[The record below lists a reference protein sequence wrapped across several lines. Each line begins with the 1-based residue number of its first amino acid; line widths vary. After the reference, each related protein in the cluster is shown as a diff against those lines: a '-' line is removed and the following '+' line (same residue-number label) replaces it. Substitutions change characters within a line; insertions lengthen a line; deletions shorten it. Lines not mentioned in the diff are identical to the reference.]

1 VPVVGNGVEYVPGGD
16 LRAIARIAGFHY
28 DPPEILPPE
37 VLFQKWDWI
46 LESCVRYVRQVPEG
60 GLEFEPPDRPRTL
73 RNLAFHALSIARSF
87 LRAYDEGVPESW
99 RGIMDL
105 APDDIQTKEELA
117 AYGEESR
124 RMLAEWWRDA
134 GSQDPLDRV
143 IETYQG
149 AQTLLEAFERQTWHT
164 AQHTRQVMMFLT
176 WLDTEPD
183 RPLTDDDL
191 AGLPMPKG
199 WWD

>member
-1 VPVVGNGVEYVPGGD
+1 M
-16 LRAIARIAGFHY
+16 
-28 DPPEILPPE
+28 
-37 VLFQKWDWI
+37 
-46 LESCVRYVRQVPEG
+46 RQVPPG

-87 LRAYDEGVPESW
+87 LRAYDEGVPTAW

-105 APDDIQTKEELA
+105 APDDIQTNEELA

-164 AQHTRQVMMFLT
+164 AQHTRQVMMFLD
-176 WLDTEPD
+176 WLDTPPD